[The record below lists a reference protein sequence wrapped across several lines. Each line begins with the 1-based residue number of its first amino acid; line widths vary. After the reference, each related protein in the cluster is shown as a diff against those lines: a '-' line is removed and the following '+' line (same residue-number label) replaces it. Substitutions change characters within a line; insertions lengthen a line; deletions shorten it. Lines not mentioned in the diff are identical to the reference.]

1 MRVILLSDLLIPER
15 RQRQLFAE
23 KPLGDLRESILS
35 KGLLHPPV
43 AQFDGETYTLVCG
56 ERRTRAIQTIAD
68 LDIPFQCDGRTVSPG
83 FIPIIL
89 ITDLSSIDIR
99 EAELEENTHR
109 EPLTWQEQAAAIAEL
124 YELRGEQA
132 AIAGEAPPTA
142 TSVATEI
149 KGDGTQAAGS
159 QIQRVTEAVI
169 LSRHLEDPDVLK
181 AKSTKEAMKVVRKK
195 AEAAQRAELAAQ
207 FDQSKTNHTLYH
219 ASAFD
224 QLPLLPDASVDLIL
238 TDPPYGVGA
247 DTFGDMSSTGH
258 DYKDDLEYAMQ
269 CYALLAH
276 QGFRIAKATA
286 TLYAFCDIR
295 HFDKISLELSLAG
308 WNVWDTPLIW
318 SKLNG
323 MLPRP
328 DYGPR
333 RTYEALVMAV
343 KGSPRFLKTGAPDVL
358 TFPLREEI
366 KHGAQKP
373 VELYAELIQRS
384 VLPGA
389 TVLDPFSGSGTIFPA
404 ANRTKVIAI
413 GMERVLD
420 TYNLALSRM
429 AETDSNPLGDLL

>member
-1 MRVILLSDLLIPER
+1 MRVIPLSDLIIPER

-43 AQFDGETYTLVCG
+43 AQFDGDTYTLVCG
-56 ERRTRAIQTIAD
+56 ERRTRAIQTIAE
-68 LDIPFQCDGRTVSPG
+68 LDIPFQCDGRTVPPG

-124 YELRGEQA
+124 YELRAEQA
-132 AIAGEAPPTA
+132 SLAGEAPPTA

-195 AEAAQRAELAAQ
+195 AEAAQRAVLAAT
-207 FDQSKTNHTLYH
+207 FDQSKTNHTLH
-219 ASAFD
+219 HDSAFD
-224 QLPLLPDASVDLIL
+224 RLPLLQDSSADLIL

-269 CYALLAH
+269 CYALLAR
-276 QGFRIAKATA
+276 QGFRIAKPTA

-295 HFDKISLELSLAG
+295 HFEKISLELALAG
-308 WNVWDTPLIW
+308 WTVWETPLIW
-318 SKLNG
+318 NKQNG

-333 RTYEALVMAV
+333 RTYETLVMAI

-358 TFPLREEI
+358 TFPLKEEI

-373 VELYAELIQRS
+373 VELYVELIQRA
-384 VLPGA
+384 VMPGA
-389 TVLDPFSGSGTIFPA
+389 TVLDPFAGSGTIFPA
-404 ANRTKVIAI
+404 ANRAKVIATGI
-413 GMERVLD
+413 ERVEA
-420 TYNLALSRM
+420 TYHLALSRM
-429 AETDSNPLGDLL
+429 ADTTTDPLGDLL